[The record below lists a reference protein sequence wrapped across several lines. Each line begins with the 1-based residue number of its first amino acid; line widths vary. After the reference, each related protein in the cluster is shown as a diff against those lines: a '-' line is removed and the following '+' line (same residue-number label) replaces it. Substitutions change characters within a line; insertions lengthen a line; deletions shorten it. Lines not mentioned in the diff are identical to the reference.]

1 MNTFGS
7 AASLAGAVIALAL
20 TACGGGG
27 DDPDKPAGLFDGDG
41 RPSAAAMQR
50 PGCLQA
56 SSSGPYATS
65 DQYAWEELT
74 AAPYTVLVD
83 LDSSDSPAASLAKA
97 LADHR
102 WAGPSPGVS
111 HFVRGGSPEQAAAVA
126 DGLRSEGIPNVFL
139 VVDCGTA

>member
-83 LDSSDSPAASLAKA
+83 LDSSDSPAASLASIA
-97 LADHR
+97 
-102 WAGPSPGVS
+102 SFCV
-111 HFVRGGSPEQAAAVA
+111 
-126 DGLRSEGIPNVFL
+126 
-139 VVDCGTA
+139 